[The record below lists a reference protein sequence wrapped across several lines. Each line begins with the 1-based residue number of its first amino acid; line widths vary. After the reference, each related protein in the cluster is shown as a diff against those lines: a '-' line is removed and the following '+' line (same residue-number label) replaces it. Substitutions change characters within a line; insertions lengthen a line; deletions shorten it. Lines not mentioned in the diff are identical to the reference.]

1 VNGHAPVTNTIKA
14 KAMGKWIFFGL
25 LLALLPLPALAQQP
39 RPVTILI
46 SIDGFRA
53 DYLDRGITP
62 NLSRLAANG
71 AKAAMRPSFPT
82 ITFPNHYTL
91 VTGLRPDRNGIV
103 HNVMEDARRPGE
115 TFTMTTADPFWWS
128 EAEPIWITAEKG
140 GVRTA
145 TMFWPGSNVLLG
157 GTRAQDW
164 WQYSKDNS
172 EAQRVDAV
180 IDWLRRP
187 AATRPEFV
195 TLYFDTVDTAGHKF
209 GPDGEKT
216 NDAIRAVDAQIGRLT
231 DGLATLGLSANLV
244 IVADHGMAA
253 TSPARVI
260 ELWKIA
266 KAKDYRAV
274 GYSPVVGLVPTKGRE
289 ARLAKAVLKPHDH
302 MSCTRKADVPPALH
316 YGQNPRV
323 PPFICIAEIGWIVLA
338 TPPPLDRP
346 IEAGGAHGYDPANR
360 EMDALFVA
368 SGPAFRAAAVLPA
381 FDNVDIY
388 ALLAKLMDITPR
400 PSDGSIDSMSPALK
414 P

>member
-1 VNGHAPVTNTIKA
+1 MIR
-14 KAMGKWIFFGL
+14 L
-25 LLALLPLPALAQQP
+25 LIALFALTPAAAFAQS
-39 RPVTILI
+39 RPVTILV

-62 NLSRLAANG
+62 NLSKLAASG
-71 AKAAMRPSFPT
+71 ARATMRPSFPS

-103 HNVMEDARRPGE
+103 GNVMEDARRPGE
-115 TFTMTTADPFWWS
+115 TFTMATADPFWWS
-128 EAEPIWITAEKG
+128 EAEPIWTTAERA

-145 TMFWPGSNVLLG
+145 TMFWPGSNLAIDG
-157 GTRAQDW
+157 IRPHDW

-187 AATRPEFV
+187 AATRPQFV

-209 GPDGEKT
+209 GPDAEKT

-231 DGLATLGLSANLV
+231 EGLAALGVSANLV
-244 IVADHGMAA
+244 VVADHGMAA
-253 TSPARVI
+253 TSPARTI

-266 KAKDYRAV
+266 RAKDYRAI
-274 GYSPVVGLVPTKGRE
+274 GYGPMVGLVPTKGRE
-289 ARLAKAVLKPHDH
+289 ARLERALTKPNAN
-302 MSCTRKADVPPALH
+302 MTCARKEKLPPNLH

-323 PPFICIAEIGWIVLA
+323 PPFVCIARVGWLILA
-338 TPPPLDRP
+338 APPPPDKP
-346 IEAGGAHGYDPANR
+346 IEAGGAHGYDPANH

-368 SGPAFRAAAVLPA
+368 NGPAFRSGVALPA
-381 FDNVDIY
+381 FDNVDVY
-388 ALLAKLMDITPR
+388 PLLARLIGIAPR
-400 PSDGSIDSMSPALK
+400 VGDGSLAGTEAALN